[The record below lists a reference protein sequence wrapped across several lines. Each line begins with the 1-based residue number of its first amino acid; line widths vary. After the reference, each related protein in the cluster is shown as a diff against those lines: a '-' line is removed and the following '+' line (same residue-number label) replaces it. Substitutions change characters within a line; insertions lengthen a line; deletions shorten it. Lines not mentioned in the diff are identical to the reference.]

1 MLGRLPNSGRSL
13 TLSRQDPGAESGIE
27 KGKESEIMLLGV
39 HNLHMV
45 CQKLTLLCILPAR
58 QAESRMV
65 ESHGQAN
72 GHCTRGQVITRG
84 SEGLIGREW
93 LENVVS

>member
-1 MLGRLPNSGRSL
+1 MLGSLPNSGRSL

-27 KGKESEIMLLGV
+27 KGEESEKMLLGV

-58 QAESRMV
+58 QAKSSMI

-72 GHCTRGQVITRG
+72 GRCGRGQVITRDSG
-84 SEGLIGREW
+84 GQISRE
-93 LENVVS
+93 